1 MLSHQLCFGTCFYFL
16 STAVGE
22 IMAVDGR
29 FLDLSTNVMM
39 HVEAIIVT
47 TLITTARV
55 YKRQTQQVLPA
66 ECYLLCGKCIILRSR
81 CLHLARLANQYIYP
95 EQTNLSS
102 SQRMAAGMQH
112 YADRTATSALPTR
125 IVKSASRSISILQ
138 VQKRKMVQ

>member
-1 MLSHQLCFGTCFYFL
+1 MFSHQLCFGTCFYFL

-22 IMAVDGR
+22 IIAVDKR

-95 EQTNLSS
+95 EQTKLSS
-102 SQRMAAGMQH
+102 SQRMTAGQH
-112 YADRTATSALPTR
+112 YADRTAASALPTR
-125 IVKSASRSISILQ
+125 IVKSVFQSISILQ